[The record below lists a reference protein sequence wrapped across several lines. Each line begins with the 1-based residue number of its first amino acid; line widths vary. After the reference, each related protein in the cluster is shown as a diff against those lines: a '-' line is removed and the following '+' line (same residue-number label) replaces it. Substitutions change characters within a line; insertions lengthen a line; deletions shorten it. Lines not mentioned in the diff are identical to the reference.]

1 MQSDSQRERRARI
14 VCTLGPASDSE
25 EKIEELVRAGMN
37 VARLNF
43 SHGDHAQHRKVYDR
57 VRRVADKLKT
67 PVAILQDLQ
76 GPKIRVARFATGS
89 TILKPGATFRFVMD
103 DVEGNDE
110 RVSVT
115 YKDLAHDVKP
125 GEILLLDDG
134 LMELLVEDV
143 RDGEVITRVNVG
155 GVLKNNKGINLPNT
169 SISQPSLTAKDRED
183 LEFGLELGVDY
194 MALSFVR
201 SGLDIHQLRCYLPM
215 SGDAPGIIAK
225 IEKPQAVQQLDE
237 IINAAEGIMIARG
250 DLGVELPPERVPLIQ
265 KDAIRR
271 ANAKGKLTI
280 VATQMLESMTT
291 NARPTRAEASDVAN
305 AILDGG
311 DAVMLSGETA
321 AGKYPVETV
330 RMMSRIIVETET
342 VRQARI
348 NVRPAENTIAR
359 LDGSLAIARAA
370 QVAARELNLPLIACF
385 TVSGLT
391 PRLIKSF
398 RPKRRIL
405 AFTPSI
411 QTWRKMALF
420 WGVEPIMVPATYD
433 TDRLISQVEQTV
445 VENGY
450 AKLGDVVLIAMGHPA
465 GVGSPTNML
474 KLHTIGAEPSEGGS
488 GRYVGRDDIDD
499 LEDAEDADFDSE

>member
-1 MQSDSQRERRARI
+1 MELDPHQTRRARI

-25 EKIEELVRAGMN
+25 EMIEQLVLAGMN

-43 SHGDHAQHRKVYDR
+43 SHGDHDQHRAVYER
-57 VRRVADKLKT
+57 IRRVSKRHGV

-76 GPKIRVARFATGS
+76 GPKIRVGRFENGS
-89 TILKPGATFRFVMD
+89 AVLKEGATFRFVMD
-103 DVEGNDE
+103 DVLGNHE

-115 YKDLAHDVKP
+115 YKDLARDVQA
-125 GEILLLDDG
+125 GETILLDDG
-134 LMELLVEDV
+134 LLELYIEEV
-143 RDGEVITRVNVG
+143 RGSEVITRVVIG

-169 SISQPSLTAKDRED
+169 SISQPSLTSKDRED

-194 MALSFVR
+194 VALSFVR
-201 SGLDIHQLRCYLPM
+201 SGLDIHQLRCYLP
-215 SGDAPGIIAK
+215 SGVDAPGIIAK
-225 IEKPQAVQQLDE
+225 IEKPQAVLQLDE
-237 IINAAEGIMIARG
+237 IIAAADGIMIARG
-250 DLGVELPPERVPLIQ
+250 DLGVELPPERVPIIQ

-330 RMMSRIIVETET
+330 RMMSRIIVEAET
-342 VRQARI
+342 VRQARTS
-348 NVRPAENTIAR
+348 VRPEDQALAR
-359 LDGSLAIARAA
+359 LDGPRAIARAA
-370 QVAARELNLPLIACF
+370 QVAARELDLPLIACF

-391 PRLIKSF
+391 PRLIKSY

-405 AFTPSI
+405 AFTPTEK
-411 QTWRKMALF
+411 TWNKMALY
-420 WGVEPIMVPATYD
+420 WGVEPIIVAATYN
-433 TDRLISQVEQTV
+433 TDALIDQVEETV
-445 VENGY
+445 VEQEY
-450 AKLGDVVLIAMGHPA
+450 AKPGDLVLIVMGHPA

-474 KLHTIGAEPSEGGS
+474 KLHALGAEPSEGGS
-488 GRYVGRDDIDD
+488 GRYQRDGTRIETKADD
-499 LEDAEDADFDSE
+499 DANE

>member
-1 MQSDSQRERRARI
+1 MELDPHQARRARI

-25 EKIEELVRAGMN
+25 EMIEQLVLAGMN

-43 SHGDHAQHRKVYDR
+43 SHGDHDQHRAVYER
-57 VRRVADKLKT
+57 IRRVSQRLKV

-76 GPKIRVARFATGS
+76 GPKIRVARFETGS
-89 TILKPGATFRFVMD
+89 AVLEPGAKFSLVMD
-103 DVEGNDE
+103 DVPGNHE

-115 YKDLAHDVKP
+115 YKDLARDVQA
-125 GEILLLDDG
+125 GETILLDDG
-134 LMELLVEDV
+134 LLELFVEEV
-143 RDGEVITRVNVG
+143 RGGEVITRVVVG
-155 GVLKNNKGINLPNT
+155 GILKNNKGINLPNT
-169 SISQPSLTAKDRED
+169 SISQPSLTRKDRED
-183 LEFGLELGVDY
+183 LEFGLSLGVDY
-194 MALSFVR
+194 IALSFVR

-215 SGDAPGIIAK
+215 GSDAPGIIAK
-225 IEKPQAVQQLDE
+225 IEKPQAVLQLDE
-237 IINAAEGIMIARG
+237 IIAAADGIMIARG

-330 RMMSRIIVETET
+330 RMMSRIIVEAET
-342 VRQARI
+342 VRMARTS
-348 NVRPAENTIAR
+348 VRPDQDPMAR
-359 LDGSLAIARAA
+359 LDGPRAIARAA
-370 QVAARELNLPLIACF
+370 QVAARELDLPLIACF

-405 AFTPSI
+405 AFTPSEK
-411 QTWRKMALF
+411 TWHKMALF
-420 WGVEPIMVPATYD
+420 WGVEPVMVPATYD
-433 TDRLISQVEQTV
+433 TDDLIDQVEETV
-445 VENGY
+445 VEHEY
-450 AKLGDVVLIAMGHPA
+450 AKPGDVVLIVMGHPA

-474 KLHTIGAEPSEGGS
+474 KLHTIAAAPSEGGS
-488 GRYVGRDDIDD
+488 GRY
-499 LEDAEDADFDSE
+499 DADGARVDESAKAMLPKA

>member
-1 MQSDSQRERRARI
+1 MELDPHQARRARI

-25 EKIEELVRAGMN
+25 DMIEQLVLAGMN

-43 SHGDHAQHRKVYDR
+43 SHGDHDQHRAVYER
-57 VRRVADKLKT
+57 IRRVSQKLHV

-76 GPKIRVARFATGS
+76 GPKIRVARFETGS
-89 TILKPGATFRFVMD
+89 AVLEPGAQFRFVMD
-103 DVEGNDE
+103 DVAGNSE

-115 YKDLAHDVKP
+115 YKDLARDVQA
-125 GEILLLDDG
+125 GETILLDDG
-134 LMELLVEDV
+134 LLELYVEDV
-143 RDGEVITRVNVG
+143 KDGEVITRVIVG
-155 GVLKNNKGINLPNT
+155 GILKNNKGINLPNT
-169 SISQPSLTAKDRED
+169 SISQPSLTRKDRED
-183 LEFGLELGVDY
+183 LEFGLSLGVDY
-194 MALSFVR
+194 VALSFVR

-215 SGDAPGIIAK
+215 GNDAPGIIAK
-225 IEKPQAVQQLDE
+225 IEKPQAILQLDE
-237 IINAAEGIMIARG
+237 IINAADGIMIARG
-250 DLGVELPPERVPLIQ
+250 DLGVELPPERVPIIQ

-330 RMMSRIIVETET
+330 RMMSRIIVEAET
-342 VRQARI
+342 VRTART
-348 NVRPAENTIAR
+348 NVRPEDTIQR
-359 LDGSLAIARAA
+359 LDGPRAIARAA
-370 QVAARELNLPLIACF
+370 QVAARELDLPLIACF

-405 AFTPSI
+405 AFTPSEK
-411 QTWRKMALF
+411 TWQRMALY
-420 WGVEPIMVPATYD
+420 WGVEPVMVPATYD
-433 TDRLISQVEQTV
+433 TDDLIDQVEENV
-445 VENGY
+445 VEQGY
-450 AKLGDVVLIAMGHPA
+450 AKPGDVVLIVMGHPA

-474 KLHTIGAEPSEGGS
+474 KLHTIGAAPSEGGS
-488 GRYVGRDDIDD
+488 GRYN
-499 LEDAEDADFDSE
+499 EDGTRVDEKKTGGDV